1 MVETN
6 GGKTM
11 RARIRRIRSVFS
23 RWGGPSGVVLGA
35 IVIAAIMVALSVVS
49 LYQGRLSAF
58 ERAED
63 ISKSLALIAE
73 RDITRNFEIYA
84 LSLQAVV
91 DGVSS
96 PVTMALPPQVRQ
108 DVLFD
113 RATTAQYLGSVLV
126 LDEKGNI
133 VLDAVGPVPRHGNFY
148 HREYFQVHR
157 DRPDAGLY
165 ISDPF
170 QSQLRAGSPSI
181 ALSRRISRP
190 DGSFAGIALMAINLE
205 YFHDLFAGLALG
217 PHGSMSLIGED
228 GVMVMRQPF
237 DPKIIGRNIRSA
249 STFRRFMSA
258 PEGTFT
264 DTASIDGVRRLY
276 YFKHLKGLPLIIMTA
291 QGEDDIYASW
301 QHRALP
307 VLGLMVV
314 LALAFVA
321 LAIMLSVQLRRRL
334 LAESE
339 LQLLARVD
347 GLTGLNNRLM
357 LGEILEHEWRET
369 RRARRALSLLF
380 VDIDHFKAYNDTY
393 GHQAGDNALLEVA
406 RCISANIR
414 LPNDSAARYGGE
426 EFLIVLPDTPANE
439 AAQIAERI
447 RNAIANLDIVHASS
461 EFGRVTAS
469 IGFAT
474 WDPER
479 DADEQTDAAKV
490 IKAAD
495 EALYHAKAAGRNK
508 VLPGEAATAN

>member
-35 IVIAAIMVALSVVS
+35 IVIAMIMVALSVVS

-96 PVTMALPPQVRQ
+96 PVTMALPPKVRQ

-133 VLDAVGPVPRHGNFY
+133 VLDAAGPVPRHGNFY
-148 HREYFQVHR
+148 HREYFQIHR
-157 DRPDAGLY
+157 DRPDVGLY

-181 ALSRRISRP
+181 AL
-190 DGSFAGIALMAINLE
+190 
-205 YFHDLFAGLALG
+205 
-217 PHGSMSLIGED
+217 
-228 GVMVMRQPF
+228 MVMRQPF

-479 DADEQTDAAKV
+479 DVDEQTDAAKV

>member
-1 MVETN
+1 
-6 GGKTM
+6 M
-11 RARIRRIRSVFS
+11 RARISRLTSGLS
-23 RWGGPSGVVLGA
+23 RWAAPRRVVLVA
-35 IVIAAIMVALSVVS
+35 IVIAVIMVALAVVS
-49 LYQGRLSAF
+49 LYQGRLSAY

-63 ISKSLALIAE
+63 VSKSLALIAE
-73 RDITRNFEIYA
+73 RDITRNFELYS

-91 DGVSS
+91 DGVRD
-96 PVTMALPPQVRQ
+96 PTTMMLPPKVRQ
-108 DVLFD
+108 EVLFD
-113 RATTAQYLGSVLV
+113 RAATAQFLGSVLV
-126 LDEKGNI
+126 LDDKGNI
-133 VLDAVGPVPRHGNFY
+133 VFDAANVVPRQGNFAN
-148 HREYFQVHR
+148 REYFTVQR
-157 DRPDAGLY
+157 DHPDTGLY

-170 QSQLRAGSPSI
+170 QSRLRGGVPSI

-205 YFHDLFAGLALG
+205 YFHNLFAGLSLG
-217 PHGSMSLIGED
+217 PHGSMSLIGEN

-258 PEGTFT
+258 PEGTFS

-291 QGEDDIYASW
+291 QGEEDVYGNW
-301 QHRALP
+301 QRRAAPILA
-307 VLGLMVV
+307 LMVV

-334 LAESE
+334 QAESE

-357 LGEILEHEWRET
+357 LGEILEHEWRNA

-426 EFLIVLPDTPANE
+426 EFLIVLPDTPAAE

-447 RNAIANLDIVHASS
+447 RTAIVNLDIEHAGS
-461 EFGRVTAS
+461 EYGRVTAS

-474 WDPER
+474 WNPDQ
-479 DADEQTDAAKV
+479 DVDDETDAAKV

>member
-6 GGKTM
+6 GGTTM
-11 RARIRRIRSVFS
+11 RARISRVTGSLS
-23 RWGGPSGVVLGA
+23 RWAGPRGVVLGA
-35 IVIAAIMVALSVVS
+35 IVIAVVMVALAVTS
-49 LYQGRLSAF
+49 LYQGRLNAY

-63 ISKSLALIAE
+63 VSKSLALIAE
-73 RDITRNFEIYA
+73 RDIRRNFELYA

-91 DGVSS
+91 DGVRD
-96 PVTMALPPQVRQ
+96 PATMALPPEVRQ
-108 DVLFD
+108 EVLFD
-113 RATTAQYLGSVLV
+113 RATTARFLGSVLV

-133 VLDAVGPVPRHGNFY
+133 VLDAASAVPRRGNFY
-148 HREYFQVHR
+148 YREYFTIHR
-157 DRPDAGLY
+157 DHPDTGLY

-170 QSQLRAGSPSI
+170 NSQLRGGSPSI

-190 DGSFAGIALMAINLE
+190 DGSFGGIALITINLE
-205 YFHDLFAGLALG
+205 YFHDLFAGLSLG

-258 PEGTFT
+258 SEGSFS

-276 YFKHLKGLPLIIMTA
+276 YFKHLQGLPLIIMTA
-291 QGEDDIYASW
+291 QGEEDIYANW
-301 QHRALP
+301 QRRALP

-321 LAIMLSVQLRRRL
+321 LSIMLSAQLRRRL

-357 LGEILEHEWRET
+357 LGEILEREWRNA

-393 GHQAGDNALLEVA
+393 GHQAGDHALLEVA

-426 EFLIVLPDTPANE
+426 EFLIVLPDTPASE

-447 RNAIANLDIVHASS
+447 RTAIANLDIEHASS
-461 EFGRVTAS
+461 EFGHVTAS
-469 IGFAT
+469 IGFAA

-479 DADEQTDAAKV
+479 DADDDTDAAKV

-508 VLPGEAATAN
+508 VLPGEAATTN